1 MKSNKEYR
9 FEDNPKE
16 QEFHDKF
23 IEMFKHDRSAN
34 NTLSAIVFGW
44 KDNRQQC
51 PKEYLSE
58 KEEDICV
65 NMIQWLGSPVG
76 QGFLNHCG
84 FYMNDAQNLKNQK
97 NKIENQNE

>member
-9 FEDNPKE
+9 FKDNPKE
-16 QEFHDKF
+16 QEFHDNF
-23 IEMFKHDRSAN
+23 IDMFKHDKSAN

-44 KDNRQQC
+44 ENDRQQY

-65 NMIQWLGSPVG
+65 NIIQWLGSPVG
-76 QGFLNHCG
+76 QGFLNRCG
-84 FYMNDAQNLKNQK
+84 FSRNDG
-97 NKIENQNE
+97 

>member
-9 FEDNPKE
+9 FKDNPKE
-16 QEFHDKF
+16 QEFHDNF
-23 IEMFKHDRSAN
+23 IDMFKYDKSAN

-44 KDNRQQC
+44 ENDRQQY

-65 NMIQWLGSPVG
+65 NIIQWLGSPVG
-76 QGFLNHCG
+76 QGFLNRCG
-84 FYMNDAQNLKNQK
+84 FSRNDG
-97 NKIENQNE
+97 